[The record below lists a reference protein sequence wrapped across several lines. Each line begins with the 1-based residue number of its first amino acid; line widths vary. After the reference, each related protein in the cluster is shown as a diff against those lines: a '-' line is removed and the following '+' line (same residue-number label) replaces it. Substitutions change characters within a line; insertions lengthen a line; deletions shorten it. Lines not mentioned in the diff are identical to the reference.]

1 MMEQSVISRL
11 LTCVVSI
18 ALAAIPAR
26 VATAQGYGPF
36 LEVSK
41 TETGFTVEAEGAT
54 LPQVLSAIGEE
65 AGFKVQDSGAER
77 PPIDEFEVRDATL
90 EATLRQL
97 LGKSNH
103 LIVYRGGTK
112 EKIEAGSV
120 EKVILLSPIKRVR
133 VADRPASSLAGP
145 GAPPRKQIPIRA
157 AGTPPTDSDAEN
169 TDEDERQ
176 REEQLVYG
184 EALQEM
190 ERQMVE
196 RIGVDPADVA
206 GNEPGIASGLPP
218 AILQQLKDTAYAN
231 GDVMPPPS
239 AVTPVD

>member
-18 ALAAIPAR
+18 ALVAIPAR

-41 TETGFTVEAEGAT
+41 TETGFSIEAEGAT

-77 PPIDEFEVRDATL
+77 PPIDEFQVRDATL

-97 LGKSNH
+97 LGTSNH
-103 LIVYRGGTK
+103 LIVYRGGTN

-120 EKVILLSPIKRVR
+120 EKIILLSPSKRVR
-133 VADRPASSLAGP
+133 AADRPASSLAGP
-145 GAPPRKQIPIRA
+145 EVQPREQIPIRA
-157 AGTPPTDSDAEN
+157 ADAPPADSGAEITDD
-169 TDEDERQ
+169 DRQ

-184 EALQEM
+184 EALQEA
-190 ERQMVE
+190 ERLMVE
-196 RIGVDPADVA
+196 QLGVDPSDFA
-206 GNEPGIASGLPP
+206 GIEPGVASGLPP
-218 AILQQLKDTAYAN
+218 AILQQLKDTAHAN
-231 GDVMPPPS
+231 DDAMLPPS
-239 AVTPVD
+239 AVAPVD